1 MQHND
6 RSQVQNDTK
15 DQTAIQTDRS
25 EVHKDTEG
33 QTAIQMVGYEI
44 GSQFGFNSD
53 FGKQI
58 ARSFHF
64 HSTLIDKQQQTTAG
78 SNKQQLLRTVT
89 AHDFKPQNI
98 SLMRAKLFGKQTPQY
113 SFDWYTQPSSTD
125 GKDYSNQEKKK
136 SSIVFRQNILLLR

>member
-1 MQHND
+1 
-6 RSQVQNDTK
+6 
-15 DQTAIQTDRS
+15 
-25 EVHKDTEG
+25 
-33 QTAIQMVGYEI
+33 MVGYEV

-125 GKDYSNQEKKK
+125 GKDYSNQKKK
-136 SSIVFRQNILLLR
+136 VICCIQTQTSTTRNNQNVLETIRTSSC